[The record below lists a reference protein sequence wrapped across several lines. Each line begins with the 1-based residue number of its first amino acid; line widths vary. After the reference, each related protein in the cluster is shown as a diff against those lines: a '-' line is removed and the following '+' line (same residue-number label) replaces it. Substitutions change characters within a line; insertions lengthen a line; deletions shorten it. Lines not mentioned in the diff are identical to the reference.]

1 MTLSQEKNE
10 MGRNH
15 SEEAQTLNLIDKD
28 FIDLNMLKMLKKT
41 INK

>member
-28 FIDLNMLKMLKKT
+28 LNLLP
-41 INK
+41 